1 MMQFIVFRR
10 FNEKMIIN
18 GMYILQEKSDT
29 QLYNAILGELI
40 EEAYHWKLDQN
51 IFKMYLCFLIAHDEN
66 AFSLAAEK
74 KGEEIDEQLK
84 ELAIRDLEL
93 ILQLF
98 SSNVFDITYQKR
110 KDRPSYS
117 ILYEALEKRPSS
129 EEFLH
134 ILIAYYRQYGCGTMN
149 LYKAFKWQQTKGL
162 IGISECDT
170 IRLDELIG
178 YDYQK
183 QALIKNTENF
193 IQGKPANN
201 ALLFGDSGTGKSS
214 MVKALLNEYCHQGLR
229 IIDLSKS
236 DFMYFNQIMPLLRN
250 RGLYYIIFL
259 DDLSFEEFETEY
271 KYMKAIIEGGVEV
284 KPQNVLIYA
293 TSNRRHLIRETW
305 EERQGQDVHISDT
318 RQEKLSLSDRF
329 GLSLTFTSP
338 VQNAYLEIVMAL
350 AAQYHITLEPS
361 KLREKAIQW
370 ELAHGGRSGRVAK
383 QFIQSLL

>member
-18 GMYILQEKSDT
+18 GMHMLQEKRDT
-29 QLYNAILGELI
+29 ELYNTILGELI
-40 EEAYHWKLDQN
+40 EEAYYLKLDQN

-74 KGEEIDEQLK
+74 KGEEIDKQLK

-98 SSNVFDITYQKR
+98 SSNVFDITYQKSE
-110 KDRPSYS
+110 DRHSYS
-117 ILYEALEKRPSS
+117 ILYEALEKKTSS

-134 ILIAYYRQYGCGTMN
+134 TLIAYYRQYGCGTMN

-170 IRLDELIG
+170 IRLEELIG

-214 MVKALLNEYCHQGLR
+214 MVKALLNEYYHQGLR

-318 RQEKLSLSDRF
+318 RQEKLSLADRF